1 MSPRLEESRTLRR
14 FTLSFALAA
23 LVVVGALLAWNS
35 HVRYRDFEQHQYKL
49 VHSSVNGAAG
59 GIGVFIGELR
69 RSVRLLAD
77 KEAARLQRLAR
88 KPEDYGLYDALQAS
102 VKAHFPEAFAFTLAD
117 ANGDPYVT
125 DFEGRVE
132 GMCLKDMHQFAADR
146 ARGGLY
152 VHPNNQMYHFDV
164 MVDWE
169 RDGRNAGIFFVSF
182 PADLVARILKH
193 SELPGHKLMLLKRD
207 VPGLIEIT
215 ADGAR
220 ISLDR
225 EFKLSREE
233 MRRIAYSVPVDGTL
247 WDLADVPEA
256 GLFENARRAIQREAW
271 FIMLAVIA
279 ASVAMTLLMLRYHR
293 RNKNLE
299 YLYTHDAG
307 TGFPNRYSLL
317 DSLQRCLHQAR
328 QKKSSCA
335 LLLIDLGGFR
345 RASGTFLSHRDNEA
359 LIREVG
365 ERIRR
370 TLADED
376 VFAHLAGNEFAILRP
391 GVDAET
397 AHQSAAALLN
407 TLKKPLTADQGV
419 TLPKAG
425 IGIAIFPEHGE
436 DAEALT
442 QHATVALY
450 TARLNA
456 SGLAL
461 YAKQA

>member
-14 FTLSFALAA
+14 FAVGFALTA

-35 HVRYRDFEQHQYKL
+35 HVRYRDFELHQQKL
-49 VHSSVNGAAG
+49 VHSSVDGAAG

-88 KPEDYGLYDALQAS
+88 NPEDYRLYDALQAT
-102 VKAHFPEAFAFTLAD
+102 VKSHFPESFAFTLA
-117 ANGDPYVT
+117 NVRGDPYVS

-132 GMCLKDMHQFAADR
+132 GMCLKDMHQFAAER
-146 ARGGLY
+146 MRSGIY

-169 RDGRNAGIFFVSF
+169 RDGRKAGIFFVSF
-182 PADLVARILKH
+182 PADLIARILKH

-220 ISLDR
+220 IALDR
-225 EFKLSREE
+225 EFKLSPEE
-233 MRRIAYSVPVDGTL
+233 MRSVAYSVAVDGTL
-247 WDLADVPEA
+247 WDLADVPDD
-256 GLFENARRAIQREAW
+256 GLFENARRAIRNEAW
-271 FIMLAVIA
+271 FIMLAVVA
-279 ASVAMTLLMLRYHR
+279 AGVAMTLLVLRYHR
-293 RNKNLE
+293 RNRNLE
-299 YLYTHDAG
+299 YLFTHDPA

-317 DSLQRCLHQAR
+317 DRLQRCLHESR
-328 QKKSSCA
+328 RKKSSCA

-345 RASGTFLSHRDNEA
+345 KASGSFLNQRDNQA
-359 LIREVG
+359 LIKEVG
-365 ERIRR
+365 ERIQRM
-370 TLADED
+370 LGKED
-376 VFAHLAGNEFAILRP
+376 VFAHLAGNEFAILQP
-391 GVDAET
+391 GADAET
-397 AHQSAAALLN
+397 ARRTAATLLD
-407 TLKKPLTADQGV
+407 TLKKPLTADQSV
-419 TLPKAG
+419 ALPKAG

-436 DAEALT
+436 HAEALT
-442 QHATVALY
+442 QHASMALY

-456 SGLAL
+456 PGLAL